1 MCHIP
6 QNVYT
11 VCAHKRVGEVVE
23 CEKQKTRNEKL
34 QHDGWCADLLMS
46 LRSCRP
52 VQETKIKYRF
62 CEDCRD
68 YYKDY
73 EVNTLN
79 AILSYWAFKS
89 ELCYSFDVSPKL
101 IPVDLVFGEAGP
113 VLQDPLKPRC
123 ELIALGKALP
133 RKPFEA
139 SVKWLQRLEKARNT
153 TLEIAEMRS
162 QAPARRQRRGT
173 VVSMQPRI
181 TTPMSIYPYSY
192 LSSITEVSDSQET
205 TAGVPRSHETG
216 EYPQVHHETL
226 QQLCGKVHVPS
237 TRCLTSINYP
247 QQSMSQENV
256 IGMHTQN
263 EDSLGG
269 TSGTLVGGRILNSG
283 LNNAALESEEPNMT
297 SHFSVSDIDHDE
309 AEELASTDA
318 VSPLSSSFP
327 VDDAIPALETQA
339 NSRIPEEHEGSEN
352 GKCVV
357 VGSKAGTTVLQSNDV
372 PGLSRDILEDRVSA
386 AGANSSEES
395 WDDVEL

>member
-1 MCHIP
+1 M
-6 QNVYT
+6 
-11 VCAHKRVGEVVE
+11 VE
-23 CEKQKTRNEKL
+23 CKRQKARNEKL
-34 QHDGWCADLLMS
+34 QPDGWCADFLMS

-73 EVNTLN
+73 EVNTLD

-101 IPVDLVFGEAGP
+101 IPADLVFGEAGP
-113 VLQDPLKPRC
+113 VLQDPVKPRC

-139 SVKWLQRLEKARNT
+139 SVKWLQRLEKARKT

-162 QAPARRQRRGT
+162 QVPARRQRRNT

-216 EYPQVHHETL
+216 DSPQVHHETL
-226 QQLCGKVHVPS
+226 QQLCGKVPVPP
-237 TRCLTSINYP
+237 TRCLTAINYP

-256 IGMHTQN
+256 TGKQTQTQ
-263 EDSLGG
+263 DSLGG
-269 TSGTLVGGRILNSG
+269 TSGTLAGGRILNFG

-297 SHFSVSDIDHDE
+297 SHFSVSDIDPDE
-309 AEELASTDA
+309 AEDLASTDA
-318 VSPLSSSFP
+318 VSPLSASFS
-327 VDDAIPALETQA
+327 VGAIPALDTPA
-339 NSRIPEEHEGSEN
+339 NSRTSEEHERLKD

-357 VGSKAGTTVLQSNDV
+357 VESKADTTTPRSETL
-372 PGLSRDILEDRVSA
+372 PRLSRAILKDRVSA
-386 AGANSSEES
+386 AGANSSEILGTRWNS
-395 WDDVEL
+395 DNPGAPSDQVS